1 MSKNKKEMNFESS
14 LSKLELLV
22 NKMESG
28 EGTLEQ
34 SLNWFEEG
42 MGIIKLC
49 QHELK
54 AAEQRVEE
62 LIQNN
67 VTISN
72 KDD

>member
-1 MSKNKKEMNFESS
+1 MTKNKKETNFESS
-14 LSKLELLV
+14 LNKLELLV
-22 NKMESG
+22 SKMESG

-54 AAEQRVEE
+54 AAAQG
-62 LIQNN
+62 QP
-67 VTISN
+67 TT
-72 KDD
+72 

>member
-62 LIQNN
+62 LIQDN
-67 VTISN
+67 VTVSN

>member
-1 MSKNKKEMNFESS
+1 MPKNKKEISFESS
-14 LSKLELLV
+14 LGKLESLV

-28 EGTLEQ
+28 EGSLEQ

-49 QHELK
+49 QSQLK
-54 AAEQRVEE
+54 SAEQRVEE

-67 VTISN
+67 SN
-72 KDD
+72 INDTND

>member
-1 MSKNKKEMNFESS
+1 MTKNKKETNFESS
-14 LSKLELLV
+14 LNKLELLV

-28 EGTLEQ
+28 EGTLEE

-54 AAEQRVEE
+54 AAEQKVEE

-67 VTISN
+67 ETVSN
-72 KDD
+72 KVD

>member
-1 MSKNKKEMNFESS
+1 MSKNKKETNFESS
-14 LSKLELLV
+14 LNKLELLV

-54 AAEQRVEE
+54 VAEQKVEE

-67 VTISN
+67 ETVSN
-72 KDD
+72 KVD

>member
-1 MSKNKKEMNFESS
+1 MPKKKKETSFEND
-14 LSKLELLV
+14 LERLEELV

-67 VTISN
+67 VIISN

>member
-1 MSKNKKEMNFESS
+1 MSKNKKETDFESS
-14 LSKLELLV
+14 LNKLEFLV

-49 QHELK
+49 QNELK

>member
-1 MSKNKKEMNFESS
+1 MSKNKKETNFESS
-14 LSKLELLV
+14 LNKLELLV

-54 AAEQRVEE
+54 VAEQKVEE

-67 VTISN
+67 KTVSN
-72 KDD
+72 KVD

>member
-1 MSKNKKEMNFESS
+1 MSKNKKETDFESS
-14 LSKLELLV
+14 LNKLEFLV

-67 VTISN
+67 VTVKN

>member
-1 MSKNKKEMNFESS
+1 MSKNKKETNFESS
-14 LSKLELLV
+14 LNKLELLV

-49 QHELK
+49 QNELK